1 MFGVRQKK
9 LANFNFY
16 LVFVLLTMS
25 LSCHSC
31 QTGQIDNFKLV
42 FPVFSLVVV
51 RLCSKAYFIAF
62 YVEKAS
68 QPQIHMLAVPCNKIQ
83 QKHSTIFQIDHN
95 PKH

>member
-16 LVFVLLTMS
+16 LVFVLSTMS

-42 FPVFSLVVV
+42 FPVFSLVVG
-51 RLCSKAYFIAF
+51 RPHLKAYFIAF
-62 YVEKAS
+62 FVEKAN
-68 QPQIHMLAVPCNKIQ
+68 QPQIQHASSPM
-83 QKHSTIFQIDHN
+83 
-95 PKH
+95 